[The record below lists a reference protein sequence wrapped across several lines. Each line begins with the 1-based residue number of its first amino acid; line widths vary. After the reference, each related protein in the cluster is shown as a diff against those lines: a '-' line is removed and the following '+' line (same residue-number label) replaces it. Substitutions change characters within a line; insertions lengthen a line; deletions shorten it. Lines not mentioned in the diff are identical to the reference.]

1 MKAAANFFTQIP
13 SWVSLKSTP
22 PSPETQE
29 NNNKAQIESIHL
41 ISLSKQGKLKEAR
54 EFLKQMEDA
63 GISVS
68 PRSYRCLFEACRK
81 SKSLLD
87 GRLIHELVQRTM
99 KSPSV
104 FFENSLLWMFCECG
118 SLVEAHKVFDKMRE
132 RDLFSWNTIISAYAE
147 NGVFDKAICLFSN
160 MLELETKPNGSTCIG
175 LLRSLLDP
183 SCLEIGKQIHSHAI
197 RSGLG
202 SNASVNTA
210 ISNMYVKCGWLEG
223 AELVFEK
230 MSEKNA
236 VTWTGIMVGYTQA
249 ERQRDA
255 LALFAKMV
263 NQGVE
268 MDEYVFSIVL
278 KACAGLKEL
287 NFGRQIHCH
296 IVKLGLESEVSVGTP
311 LVDFYVKCSSLES
324 ASKAFEWISEPN
336 DVSWS
341 ALITGYCQM
350 GEFEEALKTFES
362 LRSRSVDINS
372 FTYTSIFQA
381 CSALADF
388 SSGAQAH
395 ADAIK
400 SCLVAYQHGESAMIT
415 MYSRCGRLDYAT
427 RVFESLDEP
436 DAVAWTAIIAGYAY
450 QGNAPEALK
459 LFRRMQDCG
468 VRPNAVTFIAVLT
481 ACSHSG
487 LVIEGRQYLESMS
500 SKYGVDPTID
510 HYDCMVDIYSR
521 AGFLKE
527 ALELISSMP
536 FSPDAMSW
544 KCLLGGCWTYRNLEI
559 GELAAENLFQ
569 LDPEDTAGYILMFN
583 LYASFGQWK
592 EAANVRKMMT
602 ERNMRKELSC
612 SWITVKGKVH
622 RFIVGDKHHP
632 QTEEIYAKLEALNN
646 SDIKDETG
654 LLTEEDASNSLP
666 ERKEQLLVHSE
677 RLAVAFG
684 LISTPSSVPVVVF
697 KNLRACKDCHDF
709 GKQVSLITGRE
720 IVVRDSFRFHHFK
733 LGECSCNDYW

>member
-1 MKAAANFFTQIP
+1 
-13 SWVSLKSTP
+13 
-22 PSPETQE
+22 
-29 NNNKAQIESIHL
+29 
-41 ISLSKQGKLKEAR
+41 
-54 EFLKQMEDA
+54 
-63 GISVS
+63 
-68 PRSYRCLFEACRK
+68 
-81 SKSLLD
+81 
-87 GRLIHELVQRTM
+87 
-99 KSPSV
+99 
-104 FFENSLLWMFCECG
+104 
-118 SLVEAHKVFDKMRE
+118 
-132 RDLFSWNTIISAYAE
+132 
-147 NGVFDKAICLFSN
+147 
-160 MLELETKPNGSTCIG
+160 
-175 LLRSLLDP
+175 
-183 SCLEIGKQIHSHAI
+183 
-197 RSGLG
+197 
-202 SNASVNTA
+202 
-210 ISNMYVKCGWLEG
+210 MYVKCGWLEG

-236 VTWTGIMVGYTQA
+236 VAWTGIMVGYTQA
-249 ERQRDA
+249 ERQMDA

-263 NQGVE
+263 NEGVE
-268 MDEYVFSIVL
+268 LDEYVFSIVL
-278 KACAGLKEL
+278 KACAGLEEL
-287 NFGRQIHCH
+287 NFGRQIHGH

-311 LVDFYVKCSSLES
+311 LVDFYVKCSNLES
-324 ASKAFEWISEPN
+324 ATKAFEWISEPN

-362 LRSRSVDINS
+362 LRTRSVDINS

-388 SSGAQAH
+388 NSGAQAH

-400 SCLVAYQHGESAMIT
+400 SSLVAYQHGESAMIT

-427 RVFESLDEP
+427 RVFESIDDP

-500 SKYGVDPTID
+500 SNYGVATTID

-521 AGFLKE
+521 AGFLQE
-527 ALELISSMP
+527 ALELIRSMP

-583 LYASFGQWK
+583 LYASFGKWK
-592 EAANVRKMMT
+592 EAANVRKMMA
-602 ERNMRKELSC
+602 ERNLRKELSC

-632 QTEEIYAKLEALNN
+632 QTEEIYSKLEALND
-646 SDIKDETG
+646 SVIKEETG
-654 LLTEEDASNSLP
+654 LLTEEDVSNSLP

-677 RLAVAFG
+677 RLALAFG
-684 LISTPSSVPVVVF
+684 LISTPSSAPVVVF